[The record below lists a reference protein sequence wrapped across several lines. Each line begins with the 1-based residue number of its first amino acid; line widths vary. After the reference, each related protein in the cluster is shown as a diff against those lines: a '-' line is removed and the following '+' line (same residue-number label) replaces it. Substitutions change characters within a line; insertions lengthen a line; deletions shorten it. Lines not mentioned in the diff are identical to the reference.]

1 MVQAIYKI
9 WVQTVLLPCILVTS
23 RDQSV
28 SIVFVNNTYIGNI
41 RKFCHR
47 KLYTK
52 TWYSSKSLWILT
64 FFIFL
69 PDFFSPKCV
78 NTTRLKYFPRAKMS

>member
-1 MVQAIYKI
+1 MVQTIYKF
-9 WVQTVLLPCILVTS
+9 WVQTVLVPCILVTS

-41 RKFCHR
+41 RKVCHR
-47 KLYTK
+47 KLYMK

-64 FFIFL
+64 CSIFFAW
-69 PDFFSPKCV
+69 FF
-78 NTTRLKYFPRAKMS
+78 